1 MPFDASRHDMAGQV
15 HADQRGERGE
25 NGQDVGGELGTGHR
39 EEGKDQHR
47 PHQQE
52 AARLK
57 AAAGVACACRR
68 QDPGQQAAQPG
79 QHADKQDRD
88 EVPHRLVAAVG
99 LGQEALEMLVDE
111 KEVRRTPGWRATPR

>member
-1 MPFDASRHDMAGQV
+1 MAGQV
-15 HADQRGERGE
+15 HADQRGQRGE

-52 AARLK
+52 ATRLK
-57 AAAGVACACRR
+57 AAAGFLAHAGGET
-68 QDPGQQAAQPG
+68 GQQAAQPG
-79 QHADKQDRD
+79 QHADQQDGN

-111 KEVRRTPGWRATPR
+111 KEMGELGVGQ